1 MKDFIPLGIKDKIL
15 FQKYLQKIDAE
26 SYEYSFHSLYL
37 WRSFSNV
44 KYSILD
50 DILVVEKREQDKGT
64 YFMEPIGYKDE
75 DLPAL
80 IYKLRHIQKLRKND
94 LLFGDI
100 EQKFIDK
107 IKNIDCDHVKIIEDI
122 NHFEYVYSTKEL
134 IDLKGHKYSNKK
146 NHCSNFAKLY
156 DYELTEINNEKI
168 IDDCINLLDKWQQ
181 RKGLYSKEIIE
192 EIAVIKDIL
201 FKLELLNLKSMAVYV
216 KDNMAGFSIG
226 GYIKNNAGVIHI
238 EKGDTNFKGIYQFL
252 NREFLKKDFSTTDII
267 NRQEDC
273 GIEGLK
279 IAKTSYH
286 PIKMVKKF
294 LISTV

>member
-1 MKDFIPLGIKDKIL
+1 MTDFIPLSIEDKML

-50 DILVVEKREQDKGT
+50 NILVVEKKEQDKGA

-75 DLPAL
+75 DLPEL
-80 IYKLRHIQKLRKND
+80 ISKLKDIQKLRKNN
-94 LLFGDI
+94 LLFGDV

-107 IKNIDCDHVKIIEDI
+107 IKKIDRDNIKIIEDT
-122 NHFEYVYSTKEL
+122 NHFEYVYNTKEL
-134 IDLKGHKYSNKK
+134 IELKGSKYSNKK

-156 DYELTEINNEKI
+156 DYKLTEINNENI
-168 IDDCINLLDKWQQ
+168 IGDCIKLLDKWQ
-181 RKGLYSKEIIE
+181 RKKGKYSKEIMEEKAVIE
-192 EIAVIKDIL
+192 EIL
-201 FKLELLNLKSMAVYV
+201 FKLRLLNLKSMAVYV
-216 KDNMAGFSIG
+216 EDAIAGFSIG

-238 EKGDTNFKGIYQFL
+238 EKGDNDFKGIYQFL

-294 LISTV
+294 LISSV